1 MGLQK
6 GEEAD
11 SQEVKPEAKI
21 EMKNISIEKKI
32 KDNSKEKK
40 SRNLFVFC
48 LEDKR
53 KRLKT

>member
-6 GEEAD
+6 EEEAD

-21 EMKNISIEKKI
+21 KMKNISIEKKI

-40 SRNLFVFC
+40 QKFVCF
-48 LEDKR
+48 LLR
-53 KRLKT
+53 R